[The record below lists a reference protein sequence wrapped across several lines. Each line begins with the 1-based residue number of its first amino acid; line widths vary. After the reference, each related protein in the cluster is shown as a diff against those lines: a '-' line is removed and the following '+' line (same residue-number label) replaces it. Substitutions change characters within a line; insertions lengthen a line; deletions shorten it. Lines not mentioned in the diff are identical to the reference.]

1 MNNFVRLDEDGCR
14 KDMLTFLDID
24 VLKFLRIEQRKCFVK
39 DWKTLELP
47 CKEEDIKRLFEDIL
61 ESSFHGHY
69 HYNYIEEIKNHIPML
84 YSPIDFFVDW
94 CKSIMTCC
102 DVSLKRRYS
111 KIYKDFVIEH
121 FNIDGFDRQNK
132 LIKNGQLLWK
142 TCKTFDFLKELCKFD
157 IEELANK
164 GYIDGQVFEEKFCN
178 NKKYYLVNEF
188 NPCYYDKEY
197 SFDEVKN
204 LIEKYTKYCSITK
217 DGFISISTFR
227 PGSGRKYWFSNL
239 IIADDMFNDMKYIVD
254 ELDEAIK
261 ASDIV
266 KVKYIQ
272 RIYNKFTFKNKNIEL
287 KDKINNFLNR
297 K

>member
-1 MNNFVRLDEDGCR
+1 MNNFVRLDENECR
-14 KDMLTFLDID
+14 KDMLTYLADID
-24 VLKFLRIEQRKCFVK
+24 ILKFLRIEQRKCFIK

-47 CKEEDIKRLFEDIL
+47 CEEEDIKRLFKNIL
-61 ESSFHGHY
+61 EYSFRGY
-69 HYNYIEEIKNHIPML
+69 FNYNYIEEIKNHTTML
-84 YSPIDFFVDW
+84 YSPIEFFVDW
-94 CKSIMTCC
+94 CKSIMNCC
-102 DVSLKRRYS
+102 HDRLKRRYS

-178 NKKYYLVNEF
+178 NKKYYLVNAF

-204 LIEKYTKYCSITK
+204 LIEKYKKYCSITK
-217 DGFISISTFR
+217 DGFISICNFR
-227 PGSGRKYWFSNL
+227 PGIGLKYWFANL

-261 ASDIV
+261 ASDVV
-266 KVKYIQ
+266 KVKYIKH
-272 RIYNKFTFKNKNIEL
+272 IYNKHTFKNIEL
-287 KDKINNFLNR
+287 KNKIDRFLNR
-297 K
+297 N